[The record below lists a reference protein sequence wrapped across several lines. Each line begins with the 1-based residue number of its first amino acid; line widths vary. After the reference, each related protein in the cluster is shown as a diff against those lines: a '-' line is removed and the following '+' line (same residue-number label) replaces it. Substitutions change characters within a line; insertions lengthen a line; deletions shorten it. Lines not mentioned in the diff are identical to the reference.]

1 MSISP
6 EEMREIFQ
14 HTTIVRRPTYGIVR
28 GYHELPYI
36 CLGASLESGYAS
48 TRVRGRVQVSP
59 QFVIRP
65 QHYAPRYEDVF
76 GEENVDAALLGRMF
90 GVLGFK
96 HKPVECSS
104 EFLDVRHLSDSVEE
118 ALSASMDELDRMED
132 ITTGVI
138 ITPNSRYYLVSIE
151 RFIASVL
158 EDEFS
163 M

>member
-1 MSISP
+1 MPISP

-14 HTTIVRRPTYGIVR
+14 HTRIVRRPTYGIVR

-36 CLGASLESGYAS
+36 CLGASLEPGYAS
-48 TRVRGRVQVSP
+48 TRVRGRVQVTP
-59 QFVIRP
+59 QYVIRP
-65 QHYAPRYEDVF
+65 PHYAPRYEDVF

-104 EFLDVRHLSDSVEE
+104 EFLDVKHLSASVEE
-118 ALSASMDELDRMED
+118 VLSASMDELDRMED

-163 M
+163 L

>member
-14 HTTIVRRPTYGIVR
+14 HTKVVRRPTYGIVR

-65 QHYAPRYEDVF
+65 QHYAPSYEEVF
-76 GEENVDAALLGRMF
+76 GEENVDAALMGRMF
-90 GVLGFK
+90 GVLGFR

-104 EFLDVRHLSDSVEE
+104 DFLEVKHLQDSVEE
-118 ALSASMDELDRMED
+118 ALSDSMDELERMED

-138 ITPNSRYYLVSIE
+138 LTPNSRYYLVSVE

-163 M
+163 L